1 MTQDKGNV
9 EQSSLV
15 FEPAVG
21 TSYGNGWKQM
31 WTHILELLLIFIIA
45 LFISI
50 PTWGWHFHIVEKIE
64 CPWGLFLL
72 LFGITYGLFTFIYS
86 IFLLNPIKYG
96 VSFAYLRAVRGDRL
110 EVKDMFDVFK
120 NYWNAVLAN
129 LLVGVIIVI
138 GIVFLIVP
146 GIIFACKLAFVPYL
160 VVDRKMD
167 VIEAVKE
174 SWRMTDG
181 HAWTVFLIALL
192 GIPIGILGLLLFGVG
207 IIFAGI
213 WIGLAFASLYH
224 AVSKSRKISDQGS
237 VILHKAN
244 SNLA

>member
-15 FEPAVG
+15 LEPTVG

-31 WTHILELLLIFIIA
+31 WTHVLELLLIFIIT

-50 PTWGWHFHIVEKIE
+50 PTWGWYSHSIVEKIE
-64 CPWGLFLL
+64 CPWGFLLL

-86 IFLLNPIKYG
+86 ILLLNPIKYG
-96 VSFAYLRAVRGDRL
+96 VSFAYLRAARGDRL

-160 VVDRKMD
+160 VVDRRMD

-192 GIPIGILGLLLFGVG
+192 GIPICILGLLLFGVG
-207 IIFAGI
+207 IIFALI
-213 WIGLAFASLYH
+213 WIGLAFASLYY
-224 AVSKSRKISDQGS
+224 AVSNQEKSPAKG
-237 VILHKAN
+237 V
-244 SNLA
+244 